1 MVKMKVKVVG
11 LEQSTMHP
19 MVIITDYDEKGYI
32 PILIGPTEA
41 DAIRRGLAGEKVA
54 RPFTHELVKG
64 ILDAVGVRIDR
75 VVIHD
80 LRDEVYFARIYLKT
94 KNGEV
99 DIDARPSDSIAL
111 AVRTGAPIYVTDE
124 VAARA
129 VIENRPYDDKE
140 LEDFRR
146 FLEEVT
152 PEDFVRNFRAG
163 NQENTKAGD

>member
-1 MVKMKVKVVG
+1 MKVKVVG
-11 LEQSTMHP
+11 LDQSTMHP
-19 MVIITDYDEKGYI
+19 IVIITDYEEKGYI

-41 DAIRRGLAGEKVA
+41 DAIRRGLVGEKVA

-64 ILDAVGVRIDR
+64 MLDAVGAKVDR

-80 LRDEVYFARIYLKT
+80 LQDEVYFARIYLKFRG
-94 KNGEV
+94 GEV

-111 AVRTGAPIYVTDE
+111 AVRMDAPIYVTDE

-129 VIENRPYDDKE
+129 VIENQPYDDKE

-146 FLEEVT
+146 FLEKVT
-152 PEDFVRNFRAG
+152 PDDFARNFRAG